1 MRIVKR
7 IAVAIIVV
15 LCAACRGEPVPRDY
29 QNAPP
34 AVTHPADDKSQAPS
48 AHGMGQAT
56 PETGTGGSGTAAPEQ
71 PVNPTDVPPADTTM
85 PDTPPTTTAVTTT
98 T

>member
-7 IAVAIIVV
+7 IAVAIIVA
-15 LCAACRGEPVPRDY
+15 LCAACRGEPVPPDY

-34 AVTHPADDKSQAPS
+34 AATHPADDKSQAPS
-48 AHGMGQAT
+48 AHGMGQA
-56 PETGTGGSGTAAPEQ
+56 PPQPSTGVSGTAAPEQ

-85 PDTPPTTTAVTTT
+85 ADTPPTTTTT
-98 T
+98 